1 MNVRNDYELE
11 TLPLELPDEI
21 EKYKMC
27 GDFKRASEAADRWLQ
42 RSIPEALK
50 QRIRIEQDFLAKL
63 PRQYPYTPEESIHL
77 FQKEVPDFDA
87 SDLERLDQEGLAEWI
102 FLDGKKHY
110 INNVFENV
118 MRVDADLRA
127 RAHLDDTPSKE
138 SICLKEVLK
147 EMQENGEAGRVFKMH
162 ASIKLKDEAFYP
174 GITLKA
180 HLPLPAL
187 YSPVEKVQILSHS
200 EGNVTIDPEE
210 ALCRT
215 ICIETVLQE
224 NRPFFVEYEYTV
236 RSAYVDLWQEPA
248 ASLPEAA
255 RWNMP
260 EPTKADVEEQM
271 PHIRFTPYLKV
282 LAQELKG
289 EETDTLAVARRIYDY
304 ITGHVNYSYMRA
316 YALIPDIPQYCARNL
331 RGDCGVQALLFITLC
346 RICGIPARWQS
357 GLYTNPVRSGPHDWA
372 LFYTKEYGWRP
383 VDPSFGGSARRAGDE
398 PRRRLYFGNIDP
410 FRMTANHAFQHA
422 FSVKKSFMR
431 TDPYDNQCGELESD
445 RCGFTD
451 NEIETAQEL
460 ISVTIR

>member
-1 MNVRNDYELE
+1 MS
-11 TLPLELPDEI
+11 T
-21 EKYKMC
+21 
-27 GDFKRASEAADRWLQ
+27 Q
-42 RSIPEALK
+42 
-50 QRIRIEQDFLAKL
+50 
-63 PRQYPYTPEESIHL
+63 
-77 FQKEVPDFDA
+77 
-87 SDLERLDQEGLAEWI
+87 
-102 FLDGKKHY
+102 
-110 INNVFENV
+110 
-118 MRVDADLRA
+118 DLRA

-162 ASIKLKDEAFYP
+162 ASIRLKDEAFYP

-215 ICIETVLQE
+215 ICIEAVLQE

-248 ASLPEAA
+248 AFLPEAA

-383 VDPSFGGSARRAGDE
+383 VDLSFGGSARRAGDE

-410 FRMTANHAFQHA
+410 FRMTANHAFQHP

-431 TDPYDNQCGELESD
+431 IDPYDNQRGELESD

-460 ISVTIR
+460 ISATIR

>member
-42 RSIPEALK
+42 RSISEALK

-63 PRQYPYTPEESIHL
+63 PQQYPYTPEESIHL

-138 SICLKEVLK
+138 SICLKEILK

-215 ICIETVLQE
+215 ICIEAVLQE

-248 ASLPEAA
+248 AFLPEAA

-398 PRRRLYFGNIDP
+398 SRRRLYFGNIDP

-451 NEIETAQEL
+451 DEIETAQEL

>member
-63 PRQYPYTPEESIHL
+63 PQQYPYTPEESIHL

-138 SICLKEVLK
+138 SICLKEILK

-215 ICIETVLQE
+215 ICIEAVLQE

-248 ASLPEAA
+248 AFLPEAA

-398 PRRRLYFGNIDP
+398 SRRRLYFGNIDP

>member
-27 GDFKRASEAADRWLQ
+27 GDFKRSSEAADRWLQ

-63 PRQYPYTPEESIHL
+63 PQQYPYTPEESIHL

-215 ICIETVLQE
+215 ICIEAVLQE

-248 ASLPEAA
+248 AFLPEAV

-398 PRRRLYFGNIDP
+398 SRRRLYFGNIDP

>member
-63 PRQYPYTPEESIHL
+63 PQQYPYTPEESIHL

-215 ICIETVLQE
+215 ICIEAVLQE

-248 ASLPEAA
+248 AFLPEAA

-398 PRRRLYFGNIDP
+398 SRRRLYFGNIDP

-451 NEIETAQEL
+451 DEIETAQEL

>member
-63 PRQYPYTPEESIHL
+63 PQQYPYTPEESIHL

-215 ICIETVLQE
+215 ICIEAVLQE

-248 ASLPEAA
+248 AFLPEAA

-383 VDPSFGGSARRAGDE
+383 VDPSFGGSARRSGDE